1 MCALVDLEPGV
12 KQTPS
17 FWLTQI
23 RFPGVMFYRGLWM
36 VACRVPI
43 IGSSVYCNQVI
54 LCTMFA

>member
-23 RFPGVMFYRGLWM
+23 RFPGVMFYRGVDGGL
-36 VACRVPI
+36 
-43 IGSSVYCNQVI
+43 SSPNNWVQS
-54 LCTMFA
+54 LL